1 MRELPGLAGFDIM
14 DRWAA
19 DVNAADE
26 AELLAGLV
34 ERLGGSHIHIDLANE
49 AAARA
54 EARAERSA
62 RRVRPLQQADWRPS
76 GRLTESRVR
85 EQYAKSWPKTCPA
98 PWPTCCAEEGEGR
111 P

>member
-76 GRLTESRVR
+76 GRLTEFGCVSFR
-85 EQYAKSWPKTCPA
+85 AWPVSTLWTGGPR
-98 PWPTCCAEEGEGR
+98 T
-111 P
+111 